1 MTTTKMK
8 TLKVHVRAGQVCCMM
23 HGVTHRMSG
32 VRSQGAVNVKHN
44 WTIYVHAA
52 VFSLLNLFF
61 KTLMK

>member
-32 VRSQGAVNVKHN
+32 VRERLMSNTTGQY
-44 WTIYVHAA
+44 IHAT